1 MSAKSQERLADLF
14 VDRSLF
20 GLNEGEQSEL
30 FDLAGSRYEDELG
43 AYDQALAAVQEALVA
58 SRELAPPAS
67 LESKL
72 LADATAFFAADAQPA
87 PVQQTPVQQAPVH
100 SFAEAQERQAA
111 SRTPWLAAAA
121 ALLLAVTA
129 WWPSASGD
137 SVTELSPEASYQAL
151 LASAPQDLLQ
161 LDWQVLADSSTD
173 AESTSGQI
181 VWSDSEQQGY
191 MRFMG
196 LAANDAESEQYQLWI
211 FDREQDDAHP
221 IDGGVFNIPPGA
233 TEVVIPI
240 DAKIGV
246 SEAWQFAITV
256 EKPGG
261 VVVSDRSRLP
271 LLASTAS

>member
-1 MSAKSQERLADLF
+1 MSAESQERLADLL

-20 GLNEGEQSEL
+20 GLNEQEQSEL
-30 FDLAGSRYEDELG
+30 FDLAGIRYEDELA

-58 SRELAPPAS
+58 SREEAPPAA

-72 LADATAFFAADAQPA
+72 LADASAFFAAQSAQSAPAQPA
-87 PVQQTPVQQAPVH
+87 APEQPAPVH
-100 SFAEAQERQAA
+100 SFAAAQERQAA
-111 SRTPWLAAAA
+111 SRTPWLVTAA

-129 WWPSASGD
+129 WWPSSLGE
-137 SVTELSPEASYQAL
+137 SSPETAYQAL

-161 LDWQVLADSSTD
+161 LDWQVFEDPNTESG
-173 AESTSGQI
+173 STSGRI

-191 MRFMG
+191 MRFEG
-196 LAANDAESEQYQLWI
+196 LAANDAKSEQYQLWI

-221 IDGGVFNIPPGA
+221 IDGGVFDIPAGA

-240 DAKIGV
+240 DAKIQV
-246 SEAWQFAITV
+246 SQAWMFAITV

-271 LLASTAS
+271 LLATTAS